1 MRRAVRGSFRQISRE
16 VAMTAAIAFAV
27 LALALALPG
36 LVTLLFCAWADLR
49 QRAKAKDSAAFLS
62 RIPARPP
69 VAEN

>member
-1 MRRAVRGSFRQISRE
+1 
-16 VAMTAAIAFAV
+16 MTAAIAFAV

-62 RIPARPP
+62 RIPAGPP